1 MHEEK
6 LVESAAEVGAYFK
19 EGLHQLEADF
29 EAVNNVRGRGLF
41 LAMDLPDG
49 EMRGKVWKECW
60 DRGVAVLSC
69 GPQSIRFRPP
79 LVFSRE
85 NVDQTLATLRTALEL
100 VTSA

>member
-1 MHEEK
+1 M
-6 LVESAAEVGAYFK
+6 SASMSERWRAITSET
-19 EGLHQLEADF
+19 
-29 EAVNNVRGRGLF
+29 
-41 LAMDLPDG
+41 
-49 EMRGKVWKECW
+49 RGKVWKECW

-100 VTSA
+100 VAQA